1 MVVLLL
7 SDGHF
12 RLCWLVEY
20 RNQGRCAGSGGY
32 GRSDG
37 AHVCN
42 VSDQEVVL
50 AQPQCDFEFL
60 NVADYSKLV
69 TSAFQRRLKF
79 RICDQLGAMRAG
91 MLVSE
96 NFGWTISKQGF
107 KTYAA
112 AKEQEL
118 VSAPVGGHTPTY
130 N

>member
-7 SDGHF
+7 SEGHF
-12 RLCWLVEY
+12 RLCRLVEY
-20 RNQGRCAGSGGY
+20 RNQDRYAGSRGY

-37 AHVCN
+37 ARVCN
-42 VSDQEVVL
+42 ISGQEVLL

-79 RICDQLGAMRAG
+79 RICDQLGAMRVG
-91 MLVSE
+91 MLVSK

-107 KTYAA
+107 KA
-112 AKEQEL
+112 
-118 VSAPVGGHTPTY
+118 
-130 N
+130 